1 MLGLPDENYGE
12 IVCAI
17 IVPEVEAKRKQKEEL
32 RPAISLED
40 LSAWAKD
47 KLAPYKVLLTIIHFF
62 FSSFGVFMISPL
74 QLSSNKHSVL
84 MNNNFQILVTFFK
97 QHNYILK

>member
-17 IVPEVEAKRKQKEEL
+17 IVPEVEAKRKQREEL

-62 FSSFGVFMISPL
+62 LSFGVFRISPHHNFANTTIF
-74 QLSSNKHSVL
+74 SNEHYK
-84 MNNNFQILVTFFK
+84 
-97 QHNYILK
+97 